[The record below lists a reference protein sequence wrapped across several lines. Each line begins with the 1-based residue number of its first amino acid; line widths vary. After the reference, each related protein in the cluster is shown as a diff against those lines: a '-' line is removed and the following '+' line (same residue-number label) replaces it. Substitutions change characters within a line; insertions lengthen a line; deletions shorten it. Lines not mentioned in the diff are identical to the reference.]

1 MKKVFIT
8 GGTGFI
14 GSHFINELQKNN
26 IKVKALRRSYKS
38 KLRFPLLISPEWITK
53 NITDLTVEDLLD
65 CDLLIH
71 LAAHSANIPYDNLE
85 NCILEN
91 AIKPLRLLGIA
102 HKAGINKFLIAGTCF
117 EYGKSG
123 ENYKLI
129 PSDASLNPTQTY
141 PASKAISSIAFSQF
155 AREYKVSLSYQRIFQ
170 VYGEG
175 EMQNRLWPSLKFAAE
190 NNLDFDMTKGEQIRD
205 FIYVKDLAKILYK
218 KSLLLNENIKPEVVI
233 ENISGGNPKL
243 IKDFAKE
250 WWSLFNA
257 KGKLNIGV
265 LPYRKGEVMRYVPE
279 IDNNFINQN

>member
-1 MKKVFIT
+1 MKLFIT
-8 GGTGFI
+8 GATGFV
-14 GSHFINELQKNN
+14 GSHFINELEKKN
-26 IKVKALRRSYKS
+26 IKVKALRKSCKS
-38 KLRFPLLISPEWITK
+38 KSKFPLQISPEWITK
-53 NITDLTVEDLLD
+53 KITDIVVEDLHD
-65 CDLLIH
+65 CDILVH
-71 LAAHSANIPYDNLE
+71 LAAHSVNVPYDSLE

-91 AIKPLRLLGIA
+91 VIKPLRLLKIA
-102 HKAGINKFLIAGTCF
+102 HKAGINKFLIAGTGL

-129 PSDASLNPTQTY
+129 PPNAPLNPTQTY

-155 AREYKVSLSYQRIFQ
+155 AREYRVSLSYQRIFQ

-175 EMQNRLWPSLKFAAE
+175 EMQSTLWPSLKFAAE

-218 KSLLLNENIKPEVVI
+218 KLLLLNDNSKPEVVI
-233 ENISGGNPKL
+233 ENISGGNPKS

-250 WWSLFNA
+250 WWSLFKA
-257 KGKLNIGV
+257 KGELNIGV

-279 IDNNFINQN
+279 VDNNFINLK